1 MIHRRRTFEAASRI
15 GLEFLVLRN
24 RVCRDVGGSVAI
36 FLGKAEIFEADG
48 EIGDLLEA
56 ETLEDD
62 ASGLHALAEP
72 EHRAKRFVAR
82 SMRRRRPLAGS
93 AHAIRRRRGLQ
104 GRREDRA
111 AGA

>member
-1 MIHRRRTFEAASRI
+1 MIHRRRTFKAASRI

-82 SMRRRRPLAGS
+82 SMRRRPLAGS